1 MRFLISIRRRPV
13 LGFLSIRLRILGS
26 GVRISSG
33 APVSIWDNSVI
44 SPFTS
49 RASSCLVSGSNME
62 ADNTRIFNLGSLL
75 GSRRHAERRK
85 GPPDYRVAICGVARW
100 KRAGRGAAKPHWRYD
115 QNQPAPHLPNV
126 SSQRSRRTPRCGRRF
141 VGRRRK
147 AAYGPHFAAISAGGE
162 CQAAQLRS
170 DLMIDVTS
178 NNEIRLLDAA
188 PAPVPS

>member
-1 MRFLISIRRRPV
+1 
-13 LGFLSIRLRILGS
+13 
-26 GVRISSG
+26 
-33 APVSIWDNSVI
+33 
-44 SPFTS
+44 
-49 RASSCLVSGSNME
+49 ME
-62 ADNTRIFNLGSLL
+62 ADCTRIFNLGSLL
-75 GSRRHAERRK
+75 GSRHHPERRK

-126 SSQRSRRTPRCGRRF
+126 SSQRSRRTPQCGRTDRTF
-141 VGRRRK
+141 R
-147 AAYGPHFAAISAGGE
+147 AAGGE

>member
-1 MRFLISIRRRPV
+1 MFRARQY
-13 LGFLSIRLRILGS
+13 LSEIIALS
-26 GVRISSG
+26 
-33 APVSIWDNSVI
+33 

-49 RASSCLVSGSNME
+49 RASSCLVRGSSME

-115 QNQPAPHLPNV
+115 QNQPVPHLPNV

-147 AAYGPHFAAISAGGE
+147 AAYGPNFSCRHSRRD
-162 CQAAQLRS
+162 LRRRRMPS
-170 DLMIDVTS
+170 RATSIDLMIDETRS
-178 NNEIRLLDAA
+178 CFSMRPLRQCLPDTGDK
-188 PAPVPS
+188 

>member
-1 MRFLISIRRRPV
+1 MGRGQPDYESEGRTFESFRARQY
-13 LGFLSIRLRILGS
+13 LSEIIALF
-26 GVRISSG
+26 
-33 APVSIWDNSVI
+33 

-49 RASSCLVSGSNME
+49 RASSCLVRGSSME

-115 QNQPAPHLPNV
+115 QNQPATCQTFRASGHVEHLDAGAGSWV
-126 SSQRSRRTPRCGRRF
+126 GVVRRLTDRTFRAGT
-141 VGRRRK
+141 
-147 AAYGPHFAAISAGGE
+147 HAAISAGGE